1 MFILL
6 FRVSHGLFIDG
17 NNFGSNK
24 TRFINKFHI
33 FLDIYIYIYIRHIVG
48 SHLNFSSP
56 YPVRRPSF
64 MSCHLILKRITRR
77 MSPVEDELPDNRGA
91 LWGYCCL
98 IFCFLC
104 VVFVDYCLSFNTF
117 SLGHC
122 IVDPSSINAF

>member
-1 MFILL
+1 M
-6 FRVSHGLFIDG
+6 
-17 NNFGSNK
+17 
-24 TRFINKFHI
+24 T
-33 FLDIYIYIYIRHIVG
+33 Y
-48 SHLNFSSP
+48 
-56 YPVRRPSF
+56 
-64 MSCHLILKRITRR
+64 HLILKRITRR

-91 LWGYCCL
+91 LWDYCCL